1 MQNIQNPGVVDSYIS
16 GDLGYNLL
24 FVHKAIAMSRFIPDL
39 KKFAKL
45 TLEKLLSENNLNSIE
60 NLDFLNDA
68 LNYDACSIS
77 NIFENIEKTPT
88 VDMKYDVQKFI
99 SKKPTTISFAMNES
113 QRDILTRSLE
123 LYGSTD
129 LGVSRILTKV
139 FVKKILRTGSI
150 PDKSQKSDIQIK
162 NAADWPYC

>member
-1 MQNIQNPGVVDSYIS
+1 
-16 GDLGYNLL
+16 
-24 FVHKAIAMSRFIPDL
+24 
-39 KKFAKL
+39 
-45 TLEKLLSENNLNSIE
+45 
-60 NLDFLNDA
+60 
-68 LNYDACSIS
+68 
-77 NIFENIEKTPT
+77 
-88 VDMKYDVQKFI
+88 MKYDVQKLI
-99 SKKPTTISFAMNES
+99 SEKNKKLEEFQFKKPTTISFTMNES

>member
-1 MQNIQNPGVVDSYIS
+1 
-16 GDLGYNLL
+16 
-24 FVHKAIAMSRFIPDL
+24 
-39 KKFAKL
+39 
-45 TLEKLLSENNLNSIE
+45 
-60 NLDFLNDA
+60 
-68 LNYDACSIS
+68 
-77 NIFENIEKTPT
+77 
-88 VDMKYDVQKFI
+88 
-99 SKKPTTISFAMNES
+99 MNES
-113 QRDILTRSLE
+113 QQDILTRSLE